1 LGQSGVFAR
10 IQATVLRVEAE
21 AKAKAQQGVVMAG
34 ADKKAA
40 VVAEVK
46 VIGIDIA
53 SWLVNLL
60 IELAVAKLNTK
71 QA

>member
-21 AKAKAQQGVVMAG
+21 AKNKARQGVAVAG